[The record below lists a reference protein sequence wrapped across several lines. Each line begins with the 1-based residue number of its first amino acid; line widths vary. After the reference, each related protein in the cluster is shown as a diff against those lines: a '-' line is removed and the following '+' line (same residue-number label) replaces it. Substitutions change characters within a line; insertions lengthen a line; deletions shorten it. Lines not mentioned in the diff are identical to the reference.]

1 MRLTPSSGDGVLF
14 SKLLIA
20 NRGEIA
26 CRIIKTCRRLGIE
39 AVAVYSC
46 NAEGMPL
53 EFTRSLA
60 RRGGVASRCAQSRVG
75 LSGHR
80 HDGRNRTP
88 SWGIKIIG
96 EVSPTVH
103 PGYGFLSENPRFAEA
118 CADSGI
124 VFVGPPTEVIRLMG
138 NKREARRRLAEHGVP
153 VLPGTAVS
161 LDGVDDMQTA
171 AATVGFPLMVK
182 ASEGGGGIGM
192 QLVAGPDL
200 LDRSVRRARS
210 SSRRAFGSED
220 MYFERFIPDARHV
233 EVQIISDAD
242 GVSSHLWERECSVQR
257 RHQKVI
263 EEAPSPS
270 ISESARE
277 RLLASAV
284 QAAESVGYRNV
295 GTFEF
300 LVDQEDDFY
309 FLEAN
314 TRLQVE
320 HATTEMVTGVDIVER
335 QLRIAAGLAT
345 DVRPAPVKGHAIECR
360 IYAED
365 PETFVPS
372 PGRLAEFEIPT
383 RDGLRVD
390 TGFRAGDEVSSF
402 FDPLLA
408 KLIAWGESRDA
419 AVASMR
425 EALAETRIAGI
436 KTNVP
441 TLLRALEQPDFVR
454 GRYTTDLLGTLS

>member
-1 MRLTPSSGDGVLF
+1 MLPDSPNPVSGYLD
-14 SKLLIA
+14 
-20 NRGEIA
+20 
-26 CRIIKTCRRLGIE
+26 IE
-39 AVAVYSC
+39 AMVGIALQVG
-46 NAEGMPL
+46 AE
-53 EFTRSLA
+53 A
-60 RRGGVASRCAQSRVG
+60 
-75 LSGHR
+75 
-80 HDGRNRTP
+80 
-88 SWGIKIIG
+88 
-96 EVSPTVH
+96 VH

-118 CADSGI
+118 CAESGI

-138 NKREARRRLAEHGVP
+138 NKREARRRLAEYGVP

-161 LDGVDDMQTA
+161 LDGVDDLQAA

-192 QLVAGPDL
+192 QLVAGPER

-233 EVQIISDAD
+233 EVQIIADAY

-270 ISESARE
+270 ISKSARE
-277 RLLASAV
+277 RLTDSAV
-284 QAAESVGYRNV
+284 QAAEGVGFRNV

-300 LVDQEDDFY
+300 LVDQEDGIY

-320 HATTEMVTGVDIVER
+320 HGTTEMVTGVDIVEQ

-345 DVRPAPVKGHAIECR
+345 DVRPAPVRGHAIECR

-365 PETFVPS
+365 PDTFVPS
-372 PGRLAEFEIPT
+372 PGVLTEFEIPA
-383 RDGLRVD
+383 RDDLRVD

-408 KLIAWGESRDA
+408 KLIAWGETRDA
-419 AVASMR
+419 TVALMR
-425 EALAETRIAGI
+425 EALTETRLSGI

-454 GRYTTDLLGTLS
+454 GRYTTDLLRTLS

>member
-1 MRLTPSSGDGVLF
+1 
-14 SKLLIA
+14 
-20 NRGEIA
+20 
-26 CRIIKTCRRLGIE
+26 
-39 AVAVYSC
+39 
-46 NAEGMPL
+46 
-53 EFTRSLA
+53 
-60 RRGGVASRCAQSRVG
+60 
-75 LSGHR
+75 
-80 HDGRNRTP
+80 
-88 SWGIKIIG
+88 
-96 EVSPTVH
+96 
-103 PGYGFLSENPRFAEA
+103 
-118 CADSGI
+118 
-124 VFVGPPTEVIRLMG
+124 MG
-138 NKREARRRLAEHGVP
+138 NKREARRRLAESGVP

-161 LDGVDDMQTA
+161 LDGVDDMQAA

-192 QLVAGPDL
+192 QLVAGPER
-200 LDRSVRRARS
+200 LDPSVRRARS

-220 MYFERFIPDARHV
+220 MYFERYIPDARHV
-233 EVQIISDAD
+233 EVQVVAGSD
-242 GVSSHLWERECSVQR
+242 GVLSHLWERECSVQR

-270 ISESARE
+270 ISEITRE
-277 RLLASAV
+277 RLTDSAV
-284 QAAESVGYRNV
+284 RAAESVGFRNV

-300 LVDQEDDFY
+300 LADQDDDFY

-320 HATTEMVTGVDIVER
+320 HGTSEMVTGVDIVEQ

-345 DVRPAPVKGHAIECR
+345 DVRPAPVNGHAIECR

-372 PGRLAEFEIPT
+372 PGKLEEFEIPEG
-383 RDGLRVD
+383 DGLRVD

-419 AVASMR
+419 AAALMC
-425 EALAETRIAGI
+425 EALAKTRISGI

-441 TLLRALEQPDFVR
+441 TLLRALEQPEFVR
-454 GRYTTDLLGTLS
+454 GRYTKCREKAVGRSPPCRQSMVTGANGCVGRQRGQARPPEDEMLLSATMPMLLLLRFNTKHSAPR

>member
-1 MRLTPSSGDGVLF
+1 MF
-14 SKLLIA
+14 KKILIA

-26 CRIIKTCRRLGIE
+26 CRIIRTCRRLGIST
-39 AVAVYSC
+39 VAVYSG
-46 NAEGMPL
+46 AEGRPL
-53 EFTRSLA
+53 HADLA
-60 RRGGVASRCAQSRVG
+60 NEAVLLPDSPNPVSGYLDIETMVG
-75 LSGHR
+75 IALQAGA
-80 HDGRNRTP
+80 
-88 SWGIKIIG
+88 
-96 EVSPTVH
+96 EAVH
-103 PGYGFLSENPRFAEA
+103 PGYGFLSENARFAEA
-118 CADSGI
+118 CAESGI

-138 NKREARRRLAEHGVP
+138 NKREARRRLTEYGVP

-161 LDGVDDMQTA
+161 LDGVEDMRA
-171 AATVGFPLMVK
+171 AASTVGFPLMVK

-192 QLVAGPDL
+192 QLVAEPER

-220 MYFERFIPDARHV
+220 MYFERYIPDARHV
-233 EVQIISDAD
+233 EVQVIADAD
-242 GVSSHLWERECSVQR
+242 SVSSHLWERECSVQR

-277 RLLASAV
+277 RLLAVAV
-284 QAAESVGYRNV
+284 KAAESVGFRNV

-300 LVDQEDDFY
+300 LVDQDDEFY

-320 HATTEMVTGVDIVER
+320 HGTTEMVTGVDIVEQ

-345 DVRPAPVKGHAIECR
+345 DVRPAPVSGHAIECR

-372 PGRLAEFEIPT
+372 PGKLEEFEIPEG
-383 RDGLRVD
+383 DGLRVD

-408 KLIAWGESRDA
+408 KLIAWGESRGGA
-419 AVASMR
+419 TALMC

-441 TLLRALEQPDFVR
+441 TLLRAIEQPDFVR
-454 GRYTTDLLGTLS
+454 GRYTTDLLMTLS

>member
-1 MRLTPSSGDGVLF
+1 MF
-14 SKLLIA
+14 KKILIA

-26 CRIIKTCRRLGIE
+26 CRIIRTCRRLGIE
-39 AVAVYSC
+39 TVTVYSGP
-46 NAEGMPL
+46 EGRPL
-53 EFTRSLA
+53 HADLA
-60 RRGGVASRCAQSRVG
+60 NEAVLLPDSPNPVSGYLDIETMVG
-75 LSGHR
+75 IARQVGA
-80 HDGRNRTP
+80 DA
-88 SWGIKIIG
+88 
-96 EVSPTVH
+96 VH
-103 PGYGFLSENPRFAEA
+103 PGYGFLSENARFAEA
-118 CADSGI
+118 CAESGI

-138 NKREARRRLAEHGVP
+138 NKREARRKLAEYGVP

-161 LDGVDDMQTA
+161 LDGVEDMQA
-171 AATVGFPLMVK
+171 AASTVGFPLMVK

-192 QLVAGPDL
+192 QLVAGPER

-220 MYFERFIPDARHV
+220 MYFERYIPDARHV
-233 EVQIISDAD
+233 EVQIVADAD
-242 GVSSHLWERECSVQR
+242 RVSSHLWERECSVQR

-270 ISESARE
+270 ISEKARE

-284 QAAESVGYRNV
+284 QAAESVGFRNV

-300 LVDQEDDFY
+300 LVDQDDEFY

-320 HATTEMVTGVDIVER
+320 HGTTEMVTGVDIVEQ

-345 DVRPAPVKGHAIECR
+345 DVRPTPVNGHAIECR

-372 PGRLAEFEIPT
+372 PGKLEEFEIPEG
-383 RDGLRVD
+383 DGLRVD

-408 KLIAWGESRDA
+408 KLIAWGKSRDA
-419 AVASMR
+419 ATALMC

-454 GRYTTDLLGTLS
+454 GRYTTDLLQTLS

>member
-1 MRLTPSSGDGVLF
+1 MI

-26 CRIIKTCRRLGIE
+26 CRIIRTCRRLGIE
-39 AVAVYSC
+39 TVAVYSG
-46 NAEGMPL
+46 AEGRPL
-53 EFTRSLA
+53 HAELA
-60 RRGGVASRCAQSRVG
+60 DESVMLPDSPNPVSGYLDIETIVG
-75 LSGHR
+75 IALKTGA
-80 HDGRNRTP
+80 
-88 SWGIKIIG
+88 
-96 EVSPTVH
+96 EAVH

-118 CADSGI
+118 CAESGI

-138 NKREARRRLAEHGVP
+138 NKREARRRLAGSGVP

-161 LDGVDDMQTA
+161 LDGVDDVMA
-171 AATVGFPLMVK
+171 AAEAVGFPLMVK

-192 QLVAGPDL
+192 QLVERPER
-200 LDRSVRRARS
+200 LDRSVKRAQS

-233 EVQIISDAD
+233 EVQVIADAD

-284 QAAESVGYRNV
+284 KAAESVGYKNV

-300 LVDQEDDFY
+300 LVDQGDEFY

-320 HATTEMVTGVDIVER
+320 HATTEMVTGVDIVEQ
-335 QLRIAAGLAT
+335 QLRIGARLPT
-345 DVRPAPVKGHAIECR
+345 DIRPAPVRGHAIECR

-372 PGRLAEFEIPT
+372 PGTLAEFEIPA
-383 RDGLRVD
+383 RDRIRVD

-408 KLIAWGESRDA
+408 KVIAWGESRAA

-425 EALAETRIAGI
+425 EALTETRIAGI

-441 TLLRALEQPDFVR
+441 TLLRALDQPDFVR
-454 GRYTTDLLGTLS
+454 GRYTTGLLQTLS

>member
-1 MRLTPSSGDGVLF
+1 MF
-14 SKLLIA
+14 KKILIA

-26 CRIIKTCRRLGIE
+26 CRIIRTCGRLGIE
-39 AVAVYSC
+39 TVAVYSGVEGRPLH
-46 NAEGMPL
+46 AE
-53 EFTRSLA
+53 LA
-60 RRGGVASRCAQSRVG
+60 DEAVLLPDSPNPVSGYLDIETMVG
-75 LSGHR
+75 IAR
-80 HDGRNRTP
+80 Q
-88 SWGIKIIG
+88 IG
-96 EVSPTVH
+96 AEAVH

-124 VFVGPPTEVIRLMG
+124 VFVGPPTDVIRLMG

-390 TGFRAGDEVSSF
+390 TGFRTGDEVSSF

-408 KLIAWGESRDA
+408 KVIAWGEDRDA

-441 TLLRALEQPDFVR
+441 ALLRALEQPDFVR

>member
-1 MRLTPSSGDGVLF
+1 MFKKT
-14 SKLLIA
+14 LIA

-26 CRIIKTCRRLGIE
+26 CRIIRTCRRLGIE
-39 AVAVYSC
+39 TVAVYSD
-46 NAEGMPL
+46 AEGRPL
-53 EFTRSLA
+53 HAELA
-60 RRGGVASRCAQSRVG
+60 NEAVLLPDSPNPVSGYLDIETMVG
-75 LSGHR
+75 IARQVGA
-80 HDGRNRTP
+80 
-88 SWGIKIIG
+88 
-96 EVSPTVH
+96 EAVH
-103 PGYGFLSENPRFAEA
+103 PGYGFLSENARFAEA
-118 CADSGI
+118 CAESGI

-138 NKREARRRLAEHGVP
+138 NKREARRKLAEYDVP

-161 LDGVDDMQTA
+161 LDGVEDMQTA

-192 QLVAGPDL
+192 QLVAGPER

-220 MYFERFIPDARHV
+220 MYFERYIPDARHV
-233 EVQIISDAD
+233 EVQIVAGSD

-284 QAAESVGYRNV
+284 QAAESVGFRNV

-300 LVDQEDDFY
+300 LVDQDDDFY

-320 HATTEMVTGVDIVER
+320 HGTTEMVTGVDIVEQ

-345 DVRPAPVKGHAIECR
+345 DIRPAPVNGHAIECR

-372 PGRLAEFEIPT
+372 PGKLEEFEIPAH
-383 RDGLRVD
+383 DGLRVD

-408 KLIAWGESRDA
+408 KLIAWGKSRDA
-419 AVASMR
+419 ATALMC

-441 TLLRALEQPDFVR
+441 TLLRAIEQPDFVR
-454 GRYTTDLLGTLS
+454 GRYTTDLLQTLS

>member
-1 MRLTPSSGDGVLF
+1 MF
-14 SKLLIA
+14 SKILIA

-26 CRIIKTCRRLGIE
+26 CRIIRTCRRLGIST
-39 AVAVYSC
+39 VAVYSD
-46 NAEGMPL
+46 AEGRPL
-53 EFTRSLA
+53 HADLA
-60 RRGGVASRCAQSRVG
+60 DEAVLLPDSPNPVSGYLDIETMVEVARQVG
-75 LSGHR
+75 A
-80 HDGRNRTP
+80 DA
-88 SWGIKIIG
+88 
-96 EVSPTVH
+96 VH
-103 PGYGFLSENPRFAEA
+103 PGYGFLSENARFAEA
-118 CADSGI
+118 CAESGI

-138 NKREARRRLAEHGVP
+138 NKREARRKLEDSGVP

-161 LDGVDDMQTA
+161 LDGVDDMQA
-171 AATVGFPLMVK
+171 AATAVGYPLMVK

-192 QLVAGPDL
+192 QLVAEPER

-220 MYFERFIPDARHV
+220 MYFERYIPDARHV
-233 EVQIISDAD
+233 EVQVIADSD

-277 RLLASAV
+277 RLLAAAV
-284 QAAESVGYRNV
+284 QAAESVGFRNV

-300 LVDQEDDFY
+300 LVDQDDDFY

-320 HATTEMVTGVDIVER
+320 HGTTEMVTGVDIVEQ

-345 DVRPAPVKGHAIECR
+345 DVRPAPVSGHAIECR

-372 PGRLAEFEIPT
+372 PGKLEEFEIPA

-408 KLIAWGESRDA
+408 KLIAWGKSRDA
-419 AVASMR
+419 ATALMC

-454 GRYTTDLLGTLS
+454 GRYTTDLLRTLS

>member
-1 MRLTPSSGDGVLF
+1 MNELVF

-26 CRIIKTCRRLGIE
+26 CRIIRTCRRLGIE
-39 AVAVYSC
+39 TVAVYSD
-46 NAEGMPL
+46 AEGQPL
-53 EFTRSLA
+53 HADLADEAVLLPDSPNPVSGYLDIETMVGIA
-60 RRGGVASRCAQSRVG
+60 RRVGVEA
-75 LSGHR
+75 
-80 HDGRNRTP
+80 
-88 SWGIKIIG
+88 
-96 EVSPTVH
+96 VH

-118 CADSGI
+118 CAESGI
-124 VFVGPPTEVIRLMG
+124 VFVGPPTEVVRLMG
-138 NKREARRRLAEHGVP
+138 NKREARRRLAEYGVP

-161 LDGVDDMQTA
+161 LDGVDDLQA
-171 AATVGFPLMVK
+171 AATTVGFPLMVK

-192 QLVAGPDL
+192 QLVAGPER

-233 EVQIISDAD
+233 EVQIIADAD

-270 ISESARE
+270 ISEAARE

-284 QAAESVGYRNV
+284 QAAECVGFRSV

-300 LVDQEDDFY
+300 LVDQNDDFY

-320 HATTEMVTGVDIVER
+320 HGATEMVTGVDIVEQ

-345 DVRPAPVKGHAIECR
+345 EVRPAPVRGHAIECR

-372 PGRLAEFEIPT
+372 PGRLTEFEIPAG
-383 RDGLRVD
+383 DGLRVD

-419 AVASMR
+419 AVALMR
-425 EALAETRIAGI
+425 QALTETRIAGI

-441 TLLRALEQPDFVR
+441 TLLRALKQPDFVR
-454 GRYTTDLLGTLS
+454 GRYTTDLLRTLS

>member
-1 MRLTPSSGDGVLF
+1 MF
-14 SKLLIA
+14 KKILIA

-26 CRIIKTCRRLGIE
+26 CRIIRTCRRLGIST
-39 AVAVYSC
+39 VAVYSG
-46 NAEGMPL
+46 AEGRPL
-53 EFTRSLA
+53 HADLA
-60 RRGGVASRCAQSRVG
+60 NEAVLLPDSPNPVSGYLDIETMVG
-75 LSGHR
+75 TARQVGA
-80 HDGRNRTP
+80 
-88 SWGIKIIG
+88 
-96 EVSPTVH
+96 EAVH

-118 CADSGI
+118 CDESGI

-138 NKREARRRLAEHGVP
+138 NKREARRKLEESGVP
-153 VLPGTAVS
+153 VLPGTEVS
-161 LDGVDDMQTA
+161 LDGVEDMQA
-171 AATVGFPLMVK
+171 AASTVGFPLMVK

-192 QLVAGPDL
+192 QLVAGPER

-233 EVQIISDAD
+233 EVQVIADSD

-270 ISESARE
+270 ISDEARG
-277 RLLASAV
+277 RVLASAV
-284 QAAESVGYRNV
+284 KAAESVGFRNV

-300 LVDQEDDFY
+300 LVDQDDDFY

-320 HATTEMVTGVDIVER
+320 HGTTEMVTGVDIVEQ

-345 DVRPAPVKGHAIECR
+345 DVRLAPVNGHAIECR

-372 PGRLAEFEIPT
+372 PGKLEEFEIPEG
-383 RDGLRVD
+383 DCLRVD

-408 KLIAWGESRDA
+408 KLIAWGKSRDA
-419 AVASMR
+419 ATALMC

-441 TLLRALEQPDFVR
+441 TLLRAIEQPDFVR
-454 GRYTTDLLGTLS
+454 GRYTTDLLQTLS

>member
-1 MRLTPSSGDGVLF
+1 MFKKT
-14 SKLLIA
+14 LIA

-26 CRIIKTCRRLGIE
+26 CRIIRTCRRLGIE
-39 AVAVYSC
+39 TVAVYSD
-46 NAEGMPL
+46 AEGRPL
-53 EFTRSLA
+53 HADLA
-60 RRGGVASRCAQSRVG
+60 DEAMLLPDSPNPVSGYLDIETMVGIARQAGAQA
-75 LSGHR
+75 
-80 HDGRNRTP
+80 
-88 SWGIKIIG
+88 
-96 EVSPTVH
+96 VH
-103 PGYGFLSENPRFAEA
+103 PGYGFLSENARFAEA
-118 CADSGI
+118 CAESGI

-138 NKREARRRLAEHGVP
+138 NKREARRRLAESGVP
-153 VLPGTAVS
+153 VLPGTEVS
-161 LDGVDDMQTA
+161 LDGVEDMQA
-171 AATVGFPLMVK
+171 AASTVGFPLMVK

-192 QLVAGPDL
+192 QLVAGPER

-233 EVQIISDAD
+233 EVQVIADSD

-257 RHQKVI
+257 RQQKVI

-270 ISESARE
+270 ISDEARG
-277 RLLASAV
+277 RVLASAV
-284 QAAESVGYRNV
+284 KAAESVGFRNV

-300 LVDQEDDFY
+300 LVDQDDDFY

-320 HATTEMVTGVDIVER
+320 HGTTEMVTGVDIVEQ

-345 DVRPAPVKGHAIECR
+345 DVRLAPVNGHAIECR

-372 PGRLAEFEIPT
+372 PGKLEEFEIPEG
-383 RDGLRVD
+383 DGLRVD

-419 AVASMR
+419 ATALMC

-441 TLLRALEQPDFVR
+441 TLLRAIEQPDFVR
-454 GRYTTDLLGTLS
+454 GRYTTDLLQTLS

>member
-1 MRLTPSSGDGVLF
+1 MF
-14 SKLLIA
+14 NKILIA

-26 CRIIKTCRRLGIE
+26 CRIIRTCRRLGIE
-39 AVAVYSC
+39 TVAVYSG
-46 NAEGMPL
+46 AEGQPL
-53 EFTRSLA
+53 HADLA
-60 RRGGVASRCAQSRVG
+60 DEAVLLPDSPNPVSGYLDIEAMVRIALQVG
-75 LSGHR
+75 A
-80 HDGRNRTP
+80 DA
-88 SWGIKIIG
+88 
-96 EVSPTVH
+96 VH

-118 CADSGI
+118 CAESGI

-138 NKREARRRLAEHGVP
+138 NKREARRRLAEYGVP

-161 LDGVDDMQTA
+161 LDGVDDLQTA
-171 AATVGFPLMVK
+171 AKSVGFPLMVK

-192 QLVAGPDL
+192 QLVAGPER

-233 EVQIISDAD
+233 EVQIIADAD

-270 ISESARE
+270 ISEAARE

-284 QAAESVGYRNV
+284 QAAESVGFRNV

-300 LVDQEDDFY
+300 LVDQNDEFY

-320 HATTEMVTGVDIVER
+320 HGATEMVTDVDIVEQ

-345 DVRPAPVKGHAIECR
+345 EVRPAPVSGHAIECR

-372 PGRLAEFEIPT
+372 PGRLTEFEIPAG
-383 RDGLRVD
+383 DGLRVD

-419 AVASMR
+419 AVALMR
-425 EALAETRIAGI
+425 QALAETRIAGI

-441 TLLRALEQPDFVR
+441 TLLRAMEQPDFVR
-454 GRYTTDLLGTLS
+454 GRYTTDLLRTLS

>member
-1 MRLTPSSGDGVLF
+1 MF
-14 SKLLIA
+14 AKLLIA

-26 CRIIKTCRRLGIE
+26 CRIIRTCRRLGIE
-39 AVAVYSC
+39 TVAVYSG
-46 NAEGMPL
+46 AEGHPL
-53 EFTRSLA
+53 HADLA
-60 RRGGVASRCAQSRVG
+60 DEAALLPDSPNPVSGYLDIEAMVG
-75 LSGHR
+75 IAH
-80 HDGRNRTP
+80 
-88 SWGIKIIG
+88 
-96 EVSPTVH
+96 EVGAEAVH

-118 CADSGI
+118 CAESGI

-138 NKREARRRLAEHGVP
+138 NKREARRRLAEYGVP

-161 LDGVDDMQTA
+161 LDGVDDLQAA
-171 AATVGFPLMVK
+171 AATIGFPLMVK

-192 QLVAGPDL
+192 QLVAGPER

-233 EVQIISDAD
+233 EVQVIADAD

-270 ISESARE
+270 ISEAARE

-284 QAAESVGYRNV
+284 QAAESVGFRNV

-300 LVDQEDDFY
+300 LVDQNDEFY

-320 HATTEMVTGVDIVER
+320 HGATEMVTDVDIVEQ

-345 DVRPAPVKGHAIECR
+345 DVRPAPVRGHAIECR

-365 PETFVPS
+365 PDTFVPS
-372 PGRLAEFEIPT
+372 PGKLSEFEIPAG
-383 RDGLRVD
+383 DGLRVD

-419 AVASMR
+419 AVALMR
-425 EALAETRIAGI
+425 QALTETRIVGI

-441 TLLRALEQPDFVR
+441 TLMRAMEQPDFVR
-454 GRYTTDLLGTLS
+454 GRYTTDLLRTLS

>member
-1 MRLTPSSGDGVLF
+1 MKGTVF

-26 CRIIKTCRRLGIE
+26 CRILRTCRRLGIE
-39 AVAVYSC
+39 TVAVYSD
-46 NAEGMPL
+46 AEGYPL
-53 EFTRSLA
+53 HADLADEAVLLPDSPNPVSGYLDIETMVGIA
-60 RRGGVASRCAQSRVG
+60 RRVG
-75 LSGHR
+75 A
-80 HDGRNRTP
+80 
-88 SWGIKIIG
+88 
-96 EVSPTVH
+96 EAVH

-118 CADSGI
+118 CAESGI
-124 VFVGPPTEVIRLMG
+124 VFVGPPTEVVRLMG
-138 NKREARRRLAEHGVP
+138 NKREARRRLAEYGVP

-161 LDGVDDMQTA
+161 LDGVDDLQAA

-192 QLVAGPDL
+192 QLVAGPER

-233 EVQIISDAD
+233 EVQMIADAD

-270 ISESARE
+270 ISVSARE
-277 RLLASAV
+277 RLLAAAV
-284 QAAESVGYRNV
+284 KAAESVGFRNV

-300 LVDQEDDFY
+300 LVDQNDEFY

-320 HATTEMVTGVDIVER
+320 HGATEMVTGVDIVEQ

-345 DVRPAPVKGHAIECR
+345 DVRPAPVSGHAIECR

-372 PGRLAEFEIPT
+372 PGVLTEFEIPAG
-383 RDGLRVD
+383 DGIRLD

-419 AVASMR
+419 AIALMR
-425 EALAETRIAGI
+425 EALTETRIVGI

-441 TLLRALEQPDFVR
+441 TLLRAMEQPDFVR
-454 GRYTTDLLGTLS
+454 GRYTTDLLRTLS

>member
-1 MRLTPSSGDGVLF
+1 MF

-26 CRIIKTCRRLGIE
+26 CRIIRTCRRLGIE
-39 AVAVYSC
+39 TVAVYSG
-46 NAEGMPL
+46 AEGYPL
-53 EFTRSLA
+53 HADLA
-60 RRGGVASRCAQSRVG
+60 DEAVLLPDSPNPVSGYLDIEAMVG
-75 LSGHR
+75 IALQVGAE
-80 HDGRNRTP
+80 G
-88 SWGIKIIG
+88 
-96 EVSPTVH
+96 VH

-118 CADSGI
+118 CAESGI

-138 NKREARRRLAEHGVP
+138 NKREARRKLAEYGVP

-161 LDGVDDMQTA
+161 LDGVDDLQAA
-171 AATVGFPLMVK
+171 AATIGFPLMVK

-192 QLVAGPDL
+192 QLVAGPER

-220 MYFERFIPDARHV
+220 MYFERFIPDARHI
-233 EVQIISDAD
+233 EVQIVADAD

-263 EEAPSPS
+263 EEAQSPS
-270 ISESARE
+270 ISEAARE

-284 QAAESVGYRNV
+284 QAAESVGFRNV

-300 LVDQEDDFY
+300 LVDQNDDFY

-320 HATTEMVTGVDIVER
+320 HGATEMVTDVDIVEH

-345 DVRPAPVKGHAIECR
+345 DVRPAPVRGHAIECR

-372 PGRLAEFEIPT
+372 PGVLTEFEIPAH
-383 RDGLRVD
+383 DGLRVD

-419 AVASMR
+419 AVALMR
-425 EALAETRIAGI
+425 QALTETRIVGI

-441 TLLRALEQPDFVR
+441 TLMRAMEQPDFVR
-454 GRYTTDLLGTLS
+454 GRYTTDLLRTLS

>member
-1 MRLTPSSGDGVLF
+1 MFKKT
-14 SKLLIA
+14 LIA

-26 CRIIKTCRRLGIE
+26 CRIIRTCRRLGIE
-39 AVAVYSC
+39 TVAVYSD
-46 NAEGMPL
+46 AEGRPL
-53 EFTRSLA
+53 HADLA
-60 RRGGVASRCAQSRVG
+60 DEAVMLADSQNPVSGYLDIETMVGIARQAGAQA
-75 LSGHR
+75 
-80 HDGRNRTP
+80 
-88 SWGIKIIG
+88 
-96 EVSPTVH
+96 VH
-103 PGYGFLSENPRFAEA
+103 PGYGFLSENARFAEA
-118 CADSGI
+118 CAESGI

-138 NKREARRRLAEHGVP
+138 NKREARRKLEESGVP
-153 VLPGTAVS
+153 VLPGTEVS
-161 LDGVDDMQTA
+161 LDGVEDMQA
-171 AATVGFPLMVK
+171 AASTVGFPLMVK

-192 QLVAGPDL
+192 QLVAGPER

-233 EVQIISDAD
+233 EVQVIADAD

-277 RLLASAV
+277 RLLAAAV
-284 QAAESVGYRNV
+284 KAAESVGFRNV

-300 LVDQEDDFY
+300 LVDQDDDFY

-320 HATTEMVTGVDIVER
+320 HGTTEMVTGVDIVEQ

-345 DVRPAPVKGHAIECR
+345 DVRPAPVNGHAIECR

-372 PGRLAEFEIPT
+372 PGKLEEFEIPEG
-383 RDGLRVD
+383 DGLRVD

-408 KLIAWGESRDA
+408 KLIAWGKSRDA
-419 AVASMR
+419 ATALMC

-454 GRYTTDLLGTLS
+454 GRYTTDLLQTLS

>member
-1 MRLTPSSGDGVLF
+1 MF
-14 SKLLIA
+14 KKILIA

-26 CRIIKTCRRLGIE
+26 CRIINTCRRLGIST
-39 AVAVYSC
+39 VAVYSG
-46 NAEGMPL
+46 AEGRPL
-53 EFTRSLA
+53 HVDLA
-60 RRGGVASRCAQSRVG
+60 NEAVLLPDSPNPVSGYLDIETIVG
-75 LSGHR
+75 IALQAGA
-80 HDGRNRTP
+80 
-88 SWGIKIIG
+88 
-96 EVSPTVH
+96 EAVH

-118 CADSGI
+118 CAESGI

-138 NKREARRRLAEHGVP
+138 NKREARRKLAEYGVP
-153 VLPGTAVS
+153 VLPGTEVS
-161 LDGVDDMQTA
+161 LDGVDDLGSV

-192 QLVAGPDL
+192 QLVAGPER

-220 MYFERFIPDARHV
+220 MYFERYIPDARHV
-233 EVQIISDAD
+233 EVQVIADSD

-277 RLLASAV
+277 RLLAVAV
-284 QAAESVGYRNV
+284 KAAESVGFRNV

-300 LVDQEDDFY
+300 LVDQDDDFY

-320 HATTEMVTGVDIVER
+320 HGTSEMVTGVDIVEQ

-345 DVRPAPVKGHAIECR
+345 DVRPAPVNGHAIECR

-372 PGRLAEFEIPT
+372 PGVLTEFEIPAH
-383 RDGLRVD
+383 DGLRVD

-408 KLIAWGESRDA
+408 KLIAWGKSRDA
-419 AVASMR
+419 ATALMC
-425 EALAETRIAGI
+425 EALAETRISGI

-454 GRYTTDLLGTLS
+454 GRYTTDLLQKLD

>member
-1 MRLTPSSGDGVLF
+1 MF

-26 CRIIKTCRRLGIE
+26 CRIIGTCGRLGIE
-39 AVAVYSC
+39 TIAVYSG
-46 NAEGMPL
+46 AEGLPL
-53 EFTRSLA
+53 HAELA
-60 RRGGVASRCAQSRVG
+60 DEAVLLPDSPNPVSSYLDIETMA
-75 LSGHR
+75 
-80 HDGRNRTP
+80 
-88 SWGIKIIG
+88 GIARQAG
-96 EVSPTVH
+96 ADAVH

-118 CADSGI
+118 CSESGI

-138 NKREARRRLAEHGVP
+138 NKREARRRLAESGVP
-153 VLPGTAVS
+153 VLPGTAIS
-161 LDGVDDMQTA
+161 LDGVDDMQA
-171 AATVGFPLMVK
+171 AATTVGFPLMVK

-192 QLVAGPDL
+192 QLVAGPER

-233 EVQIISDAD
+233 EVQVIADAD

-270 ISESARE
+270 ISEKARE
-277 RLLASAV
+277 RLVASAV
-284 QAAESVGYRNV
+284 KAAESVGFRNV

-300 LVDQEDDFY
+300 LVDQDDDFY

-320 HATTEMVTGVDIVER
+320 HGTTEMVTGVDIVEQ
-335 QLRIAAGLAT
+335 QLRIAAGIAT
-345 DVRPAPVKGHAIECR
+345 DLRPAPVKGHAIECR

-372 PGRLAEFEIPT
+372 PGVLTEFEIPAS
-383 RDGLRVD
+383 DGLRVD

-408 KLIAWGESRDA
+408 KVIAWGESRDA
-419 AVASMR
+419 AVGLMS
-425 EALAETRIAGI
+425 EALTETRISGI

-441 TLLRALEQPDFVR
+441 TLLRAMEQPAFVR
-454 GRYTTDLLGTLS
+454 GRYTTDLLQTLS

>member
-1 MRLTPSSGDGVLF
+1 MFKRI
-14 SKLLIA
+14 LIA

-26 CRIIKTCRRLGIE
+26 CRIIRTCRRLGIST
-39 AVAVYSC
+39 VAVYSD
-46 NAEGMPL
+46 AEGRPL
-53 EFTRSLA
+53 HADLA
-60 RRGGVASRCAQSRVG
+60 NEAVLLPDSPNPVSGYLDIETMVG
-75 LSGHR
+75 IALKAGA
-80 HDGRNRTP
+80 
-88 SWGIKIIG
+88 
-96 EVSPTVH
+96 EAVH
-103 PGYGFLSENPRFAEA
+103 PGYGFLSENPKFAEV
-118 CADSGI
+118 CAESGI
-124 VFVGPPTEVIRLMG
+124 VFVGPPTDVIRLMG
-138 NKREARRRLAEHGVP
+138 NKREARRRLAEYGVP

-161 LDGVDDMQTA
+161 LDGVNDMQAA

-192 QLVAGPDL
+192 QLVAGPER

-233 EVQIISDAD
+233 EVQVIADSD

-277 RLLASAV
+277 RLLAAAV
-284 QAAESVGYRNV
+284 KAAESVGFRNV

-300 LVDQEDDFY
+300 LVDQEDGFY

-320 HATTEMVTGVDIVER
+320 HGTTEMVTGVDIVEQ

-345 DVRPAPVKGHAIECR
+345 DVRPTPVNGHAIECR

-372 PGRLAEFEIPT
+372 PGKLEEFEIPEG
-383 RDGLRVD
+383 DGLRVD

-408 KLIAWGESRDA
+408 KLIAWGKSRDGA
-419 AVASMR
+419 TALMC

-441 TLLRALEQPDFVR
+441 TLLRAMEQPDFVR
-454 GRYTTDLLGTLS
+454 GRYTTDLLQKLS

>member
-1 MRLTPSSGDGVLF
+1 MF

-26 CRIIKTCRRLGIE
+26 CRIIKTCGRLGIE
-39 AVAVYSC
+39 AVAVYSG
-46 NAEGMPL
+46 AEGRPL
-53 EFTRSLA
+53 HAELA
-60 RRGGVASRCAQSRVG
+60 DEAVLLPDAPNPVSGYLDIDTMVG
-75 LSGHR
+75 IARQVGA
-80 HDGRNRTP
+80 
-88 SWGIKIIG
+88 
-96 EVSPTVH
+96 EAVH

-118 CADSGI
+118 CAESGI
-124 VFVGPPTEVIRLMG
+124 VFVGPPTDVIRLMG
-138 NKREARRRLAEHGVP
+138 NKREARRRLAESGVP

-233 EVQIISDAD
+233 EVQIISDAE

-284 QAAESVGYRNV
+284 QAAESVGYKNV

-300 LVDQEDDFY
+300 LVDQGDGFY

-320 HATTEMVTGVDIVER
+320 HGTTEMVTGVDIVEQ

-345 DVRPAPVKGHAIECR
+345 DVRPAPINGHAIECR

-365 PETFVPS
+365 PDTFVPS
-372 PGRLAEFEIPT
+372 PGVLTEFEIPT
-383 RDGLRVD
+383 HDGLRVD

-408 KLIAWGESRDA
+408 KVIAWGEDRDA
-419 AVASMR
+419 AVALMS
-425 EALAETRIAGI
+425 EALNETKITGI

-441 TLLRALEQPDFVR
+441 TLLRAMEQPDFVR
-454 GRYTTDLLGTLS
+454 GRYTTDLLQTLS

>member
-1 MRLTPSSGDGVLF
+1 MNELVF

-26 CRIIKTCRRLGIE
+26 CRIIRTCRRLGIE
-39 AVAVYSC
+39 TVAVYSD
-46 NAEGMPL
+46 AEGYPL
-53 EFTRSLA
+53 HAELADEAMLLPDSPNPVSGYLDIETMVGIA
-60 RRGGVASRCAQSRVG
+60 RRVGVEA
-75 LSGHR
+75 
-80 HDGRNRTP
+80 
-88 SWGIKIIG
+88 
-96 EVSPTVH
+96 VH

-118 CADSGI
+118 CAESGI

-138 NKREARRRLAEHGVP
+138 NKREARRRLAEYGVP

-161 LDGVDDMQTA
+161 LDGVDDLQAA
-171 AATVGFPLMVK
+171 AATIGFPLMVK

-192 QLVAGPDL
+192 QLVAGPER

-220 MYFERFIPDARHV
+220 MYFERFIPDARHI
-233 EVQIISDAD
+233 EVQIVADAD

-263 EEAPSPS
+263 EEAQSPS
-270 ISESARE
+270 ISEAARE

-284 QAAESVGYRNV
+284 QAAESVGFRNV

-300 LVDQEDDFY
+300 LVDQNDDFY

-320 HATTEMVTGVDIVER
+320 HGATEMVTDVDIVEH

-345 DVRPAPVKGHAIECR
+345 DVRPAPVRGHAIECR

-372 PGRLAEFEIPT
+372 PGVLTEFEIPAH
-383 RDGLRVD
+383 DGLRVD

-419 AVASMR
+419 AVALMR
-425 EALAETRIAGI
+425 QALTETRIVGI

-441 TLLRALEQPDFVR
+441 TLMRAMEQPDFVR
-454 GRYTTDLLGTLS
+454 GRYTTDLLRTLS

>member
-1 MRLTPSSGDGVLF
+1 MFKKV
-14 SKLLIA
+14 LIA

-26 CRIIKTCRRLGIE
+26 CRIIRTCRRLGIST
-39 AVAVYSC
+39 VAVYSG
-46 NAEGMPL
+46 AEGRPL
-53 EFTRSLA
+53 HADLA
-60 RRGGVASRCAQSRVG
+60 DEAVLLPDSPNPV
-75 LSGHR
+75 SGYL
-80 HDGRNRTP
+80 DVETMI
-88 SWGIKIIG
+88 GIALQAG
-96 EVSPTVH
+96 AEAVH
-103 PGYGFLSENPRFAEA
+103 PGYGFLSENARFAEA
-118 CADSGI
+118 CAESGI

-138 NKREARRRLAEHGVP
+138 NKREARRKLEESGVP

-161 LDGVDDMQTA
+161 LDGVEDMQA
-171 AATVGFPLMVK
+171 AASTVGFPLMVK

-192 QLVAGPDL
+192 QLVAGPER

-220 MYFERFIPDARHV
+220 MYFERYIPDARHV
-233 EVQIISDAD
+233 EVQVIADAD
-242 GVSSHLWERECSVQR
+242 SVSSHLWERECSVQR

-270 ISESARE
+270 ISESTRE
-277 RLLASAV
+277 RLMASAV
-284 QAAESVGYRNV
+284 QAAESVGFRNV

-300 LVDQEDDFY
+300 LVDQDDDFY

-320 HATTEMVTGVDIVER
+320 HGTTEMVTGVDIVEQ

-345 DVRPAPVKGHAIECR
+345 DVRPAPVSGHAIECR

-372 PGRLAEFEIPT
+372 PGKLEEFEIPEG
-383 RDGLRVD
+383 DGLRVD

-408 KLIAWGESRDA
+408 KLIAWGKSRDA
-419 AVASMR
+419 ATALIC

-454 GRYTTDLLGTLS
+454 GRYTTDLLQTLS

>member
-1 MRLTPSSGDGVLF
+1 MF
-14 SKLLIA
+14 KKILIA

-26 CRIIKTCRRLGIE
+26 CRIVRTCRRLGIE
-39 AVAVYSC
+39 TVTVYSG
-46 NAEGMPL
+46 AEGCPL
-53 EFTRSLA
+53 HADLA
-60 RRGGVASRCAQSRVG
+60 DETVMLADSQNPVSGYLDIETIVG
-75 LSGHR
+75 IARQVGA
-80 HDGRNRTP
+80 
-88 SWGIKIIG
+88 
-96 EVSPTVH
+96 EAVH
-103 PGYGFLSENPRFAEA
+103 PGYGFLSENARFAEA
-118 CADSGI
+118 CAESGI

-138 NKREARRRLAEHGVP
+138 NKREARRKLAEYGVP

-161 LDGVDDMQTA
+161 LDGVEDMQA
-171 AATVGFPLMVK
+171 AASTVGFPLMVK

-192 QLVAGPDL
+192 QLVAEPER

-233 EVQIISDAD
+233 EVQIVADAD
-242 GVSSHLWERECSVQR
+242 RVSSHLWERECSVQR

-270 ISESARE
+270 ISEKARE
-277 RLLASAV
+277 RLTTAAV
-284 QAAESVGYRNV
+284 QAAESVGFRNV

-300 LVDQEDDFY
+300 LVDQDDEFY

-320 HATTEMVTGVDIVER
+320 HGTTEMVTGVDIVEQ

-345 DVRPAPVKGHAIECR
+345 DVRPTPVNGHAIECR

-372 PGRLAEFEIPT
+372 PGKLEEFEIPEG
-383 RDGLRVD
+383 DGLRVD

-408 KLIAWGESRDA
+408 KLIAWGKSRDGA
-419 AVASMR
+419 TALMC

-441 TLLRALEQPDFVR
+441 TLLRAMEQPDFVR
-454 GRYTTDLLGTLS
+454 GRYTTDLLQKLS

>member
-1 MRLTPSSGDGVLF
+1 
-14 SKLLIA
+14 
-20 NRGEIA
+20 
-26 CRIIKTCRRLGIE
+26 
-39 AVAVYSC
+39 
-46 NAEGMPL
+46 
-53 EFTRSLA
+53 
-60 RRGGVASRCAQSRVG
+60 
-75 LSGHR
+75 
-80 HDGRNRTP
+80 
-88 SWGIKIIG
+88 
-96 EVSPTVH
+96 
-103 PGYGFLSENPRFAEA
+103 
-118 CADSGI
+118 
-124 VFVGPPTEVIRLMG
+124 
-138 NKREARRRLAEHGVP
+138 
-153 VLPGTAVS
+153 
-161 LDGVDDMQTA
+161 
-171 AATVGFPLMVK
+171 
-182 ASEGGGGIGM
+182 
-192 QLVAGPDL
+192 
-200 LDRSVRRARS
+200 
-210 SSRRAFGSED
+210 

-408 KLIAWGESRDA
+408 KVIAWGEDRDA
-419 AVASMR
+419 AVALMS
-425 EALAETRIAGI
+425 EALNETKITGI

-441 TLLRALEQPDFVR
+441 TLLRAMEQPDFIG
-454 GRYTTDLLGTLS
+454 GRYTTDLLTTLS

>member
-1 MRLTPSSGDGVLF
+1 MF
-14 SKLLIA
+14 SKILIA

-26 CRIIKTCRRLGIE
+26 CRIIKTCRRLGVE
-39 AVAVYSC
+39 TVAVYSD
-46 NAEGMPL
+46 AEGYPL
-53 EFTRSLA
+53 HAELA
-60 RRGGVASRCAQSRVG
+60 DEAALLPDSPNPVSGYLDVETMVG
-75 LSGHR
+75 IARQTGA
-80 HDGRNRTP
+80 
-88 SWGIKIIG
+88 
-96 EVSPTVH
+96 EAVH
-103 PGYGFLSENPRFAEA
+103 PGYGFLSENPKFADA
-118 CADSGI
+118 CAESGI
-124 VFVGPPTEVIRLMG
+124 VFVGPQTDVIRLMG
-138 NKREARRRLAEHGVP
+138 NKREARRRLAESGAP
-153 VLPGTAVS
+153 VLPGTEVS
-161 LDGVDDMQTA
+161 LDGVDDLQAVA
-171 AATVGFPLMVK
+171 AEVGFPLMVK

-192 QLVAGPDL
+192 QLVAEPER
-200 LDRSVRRARS
+200 LDRSVKRAQS

-233 EVQIISDAD
+233 EVQVIADSD

-270 ISESARE
+270 ISEEARE

-284 QAAESVGYRNV
+284 RAAQSVGYRNV

-300 LVDQEDDFY
+300 LVDQDDGFY

-320 HATTEMVTGVDIVER
+320 HGATEMVTGVDIVER
-335 QLRIAAGLAT
+335 QLRIAAGLPT

-360 IYAED
+360 LYAED
-365 PETFVPS
+365 PVTFVPS
-372 PGRLAEFEIPT
+372 PGVLTEFEIPA

-408 KLIAWGESRDA
+408 KVIAWGEDRDA
-419 AVASMR
+419 AVSLMR
-425 EALAETRIAGI
+425 EALSETRIAGI
-436 KTNVP
+436 KTNVS
-441 TLLRALEQPDFVR
+441 TLLRAMEQPDFVR
-454 GRYTTDLLGTLS
+454 GKYTTDLLKTLS